1 MTTQAPYSHDPISPD
16 PEAVWLP
23 ESPSPGILE
32 RLVELNDAS
41 MEALEDFWREE
52 RRNAARAYLGTVMNW
67 RPGDKHPP
75 GPKVSP
81 SDLGDRM
88 YAMLLDDLRTVAP
101 CLDIPDT
108 VARMADLKTV
118 EAYGAAMVRM
128 ELCDCLAL
136 GEKWEHAAEVAEAV
150 HFCRRRDERAKI
162 LREALGKAH
171 SPEAIED
178 ACARLRE
185 VK

>member
-23 ESPSPGILE
+23 ESPSRGILE
-32 RLVELNDAS
+32 RLVALNDAS
-41 MEALEDFWREE
+41 MEALFDFWAEE

-67 RPGDKHPP
+67 RPGMAHPA
-75 GPKVSP
+75 GPKVAP
-81 SDLGDRM
+81 SDLGSRLH
-88 YAMLLDDLRTVAP
+88 ALLLDDLRTVAP
-101 CLDIPDT
+101 CLDMPDT
-108 VARMADLKTV
+108 IGRMADLKAV
-118 EAYGAAMVRM
+118 EQYGEVHVRL

-136 GEKWEHAAEVAEAV
+136 GEKWKHAAEVAEAV

-171 SPEAIED
+171 SPEAIEE
-178 ACARLRE
+178 ACARLRG